1 MRMNV
6 SPHPSFQSVHVQLL
20 ITIFLAILLWAL
32 YQRLREVKFFHWWAW
47 AWTSSALF
55 LAAAIKSMQMGP
67 AWTPLKSALLMA
79 VLIFGILQPLLMALG
94 GLSWQLP
101 GQSLRKLLW
110 GGVCATIAVSVL
122 AFAAGYILRVNR
134 EVSFSARNLPRTLS
148 MMAALIFCCFVFAR
162 QWRKNRSWAALMSG
176 VFCFLYAVNQLSYTI
191 DFVIILRRYF
201 GATQLA
207 PNPFDYVQALFGSP
221 LFFLDLVDIC
231 GICLGMILLL
241 VEQSQL
247 TQRDLEV
254 SERRRLGLAVNNVE
268 LQAEIDERHRVESA
282 LRASEERIRHIL
294 QGSPVAMLVAGVSN
308 DRIELANHK
317 YFELFG
323 YRAEEVPGV
332 EEWWPRAYPDPEYRE
347 SVKTQWRELMER
359 ANRAPGESQTMG
371 ARAQCKDGIPREIE
385 FHLSRVGDFYL
396 VSFVD
401 LTAHKIADDAL
412 RESEAKFRLVAE
424 TAPCAI
430 WILEGQ
436 GLVYVNRYAEILSG
450 YTREELFSMNPW
462 TLVDPA
468 FRDMNYQRSMA
479 RLRGE
484 NPEPRYQ
491 FKIRTKS
498 GEVRW
503 LDFSGARTQFEGKP
517 AILATAFDITAIKR
531 AEQEL
536 RARNMY
542 LDALIANSPFGI
554 VTKDEENR
562 VLFCNRAFEEMF
574 LFSQV
579 ELQGKYID
587 DIIASHDREEA
598 ARMTRAT
605 LDGGVVH
612 ATAQRRRKDGTLIDV
627 ELHGIRIMSG
637 EMFVGAF
644 AIYQDIT
651 ERRRSEEKLQALR
664 NRLTRAQEEERS
676 RIARDLHDD
685 IGQRLALLTIDLEQ
699 IKLASE
705 KVSAALATEL
715 QMLARTASEI
725 TTDVH
730 NVSRRLHPSQVELLG
745 LAPALHNFC
754 REFAERNGMKIQ
766 FTSAPLTCR
775 LQDDA
780 SLCLFRV
787 AQEAIRNAQKHSGSV
802 LAFVEL
808 EETPGSLRLR
818 ITDQG
823 VGFDPSAADSSQGL
837 GLLSMEERLRS
848 LGGELL
854 VHTSPGS
861 GTCVEASIPV
871 AQKVPA

>member
-1 MRMNV
+1 MNA

-20 ITIFLAILLWAL
+20 ITIFLAVLLWAL

-47 AWTSSALF
+47 AWTCSALF
-55 LAAAIKSMQMGP
+55 LAAAIEAVFAGTEWTLLKMG
-67 AWTPLKSALLMA
+67 LLFA
-79 VLIFGILQPLLMALG
+79 VLVFGILQPLLMVLG
-94 GLSWQLP
+94 GLSWQVP
-101 GQSLRKLLW
+101 GHSLRKLFW
-110 GGVCATIAVSVL
+110 GGIWATLAISVL
-122 AFAAGYILRVNR
+122 AFAAGYVLRANR
-134 EVSFSARNLPRTLS
+134 EASFSVRNLPRTLT
-148 MMAALIFCCFVFAR
+148 MMAALVYCCIVFVR

-176 VFCFLYAVNQLSYTI
+176 AFCLLYAANQLSYTI
-191 DFVIILRRYF
+191 DFVLILRKYF
-201 GATQLA
+201 GAAKVA
-207 PNPFDYVQALFGSP
+207 PNPFDYVQNLLGSP

-241 VEQSQL
+241 VEQSHL
-247 TQRDLEV
+247 MQRDLEV

-268 LQAEIDERHRVESA
+268 LQAEIDERHRAELA
-282 LRASEERIRHIL
+282 LRASEERIRQIL
-294 QGSPVAMLVAGVSN
+294 HGSPVAMLVSRVS
-308 DRIELANHK
+308 DERIELANHK
-317 YFELFG
+317 YSELFG
-323 YRAEEVPGV
+323 YPADVVPGADD
-332 EEWWPRAYPDPEYRE
+332 WWPLAYPDAEYRD
-347 SVKTQWRELMER
+347 SVRAQWRELMAR
-359 ANRAPGESQTMG
+359 ANQNPGESQGMS
-371 ARAQCKDGIPREIE
+371 AQVQCKDGTLREIE
-385 FHLSRVGDFYL
+385 FHLSRLGDSFL

-401 LTAHKIADDAL
+401 LTSHKLADDAL
-412 RESEAKFRLVAE
+412 RESETKFRLVAE

-430 WILEGQ
+430 WILKG
-436 GLVYVNRYAEILSG
+436 GVLVYVNQYAEVLSG
-450 YTREELFSMNPW
+450 YTREELLSMNPW
-462 TLVDPA
+462 DLVDPE

-574 LFSQV
+574 LYSQA
-579 ELQGKYID
+579 ELRGKYID
-587 DIIASHDREEA
+587 DIIAPHDREEA
-598 ARMTRAT
+598 ARMTQAT
-605 LDGGVVH
+605 LDGGVTH

-627 ELHGIRIMSG
+627 ELHGIRILSG

-644 AIYQDIT
+644 AIYQDIS
-651 ERRRSEEKLQALR
+651 ERRRSDEKLQALR

-699 IKLASE
+699 IRLASE
-705 KVSAALATEL
+705 KISAALAMEL
-715 QMLARTASEI
+715 ETLARLASEI

-754 REFAERNGMKIQ
+754 REFAERNAMKIQ
-766 FTSAPLTCR
+766 FTSAPLNCR

-787 AQEAIRNAQKHSGSV
+787 AQEAIRNVQKHSGSV
-802 LAFVEL
+802 QAFVEL

-823 VGFDPSAADSSQGL
+823 IGFDPAGADSAQGL

-854 VHTSPGS
+854 VHSVPGG
-861 GTCVEASIPV
+861 GTCIEASIPV
-871 AQKVPA
+871 TQKIPA